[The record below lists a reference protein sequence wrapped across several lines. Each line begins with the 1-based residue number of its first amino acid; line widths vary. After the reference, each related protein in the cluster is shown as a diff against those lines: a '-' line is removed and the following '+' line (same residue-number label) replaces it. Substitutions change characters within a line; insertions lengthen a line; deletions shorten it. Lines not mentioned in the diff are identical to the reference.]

1 TRRPIVPSP
10 IDPAELERLLRLA
23 KPVPG
28 THPPVYMFE
37 GGLIGF
43 DKLEQ
48 MKIIARSPQVPAQ
61 KGWLRR
67 VLKILSGT
75 TGGINH

>member
-1 TRRPIVPSP
+1 MYRPDSNS
-10 IDPAELERLLRLA
+10 ELERLLHTS

-28 THPPVYMFE
+28 THPPVYMFD

-48 MKIIARSPQVPAQ
+48 LKIIARSQSEPV
-61 KGWLRR
+61 KIGWLLRI
-67 VLKILSGT
+67 LKALT
-75 TGGINH
+75 KTVH